1 MISPSLKC
9 SKQLM
14 FLIND
19 ILDMS
24 QITKGSFQFNFE
36 KINIV
41 DHLTYMSD
49 LLKIMAKMKG
59 INLHTDYMGSPY
71 YIATDPN
78 RLQ

>member
-19 ILDMS
+19 I
-24 QITKGSFQFNFE
+24 KGSFEFNFE

-59 INLHTDYMGSPY
+59 INLHTDYMRSPY